1 MNILLTAN
9 SRYLCARKRVIYALR
24 EHTRQPVRVYLL
36 YNQMSAQDLD
46 DLREYAK
53 NKCSVSLVG
62 YHVKEDFFESLLM
75 EEHFSPIIY
84 YRLIAQKLLPDT
96 VSRILYLDVDVMVNG
111 NIDSFYSTDF
121 QGNGIVACENFDDS
135 SEYKERLG
143 LKKTSHYVNA
153 GVILFNMDYVRKM
166 VPEDAVIGCIR
177 KYSGIMKWYDQDI
190 LNILYED
197 SMICCRDRRYN
208 FQMGCSPDKMQGLKE
223 GLENAKIIHFTG
235 SLKPWMKGYMGKAGG
250 RYYKLLWR
258 SGSKG
263 KAVELGVYN
272 MLRRWYWRVTGK

>member
-9 SRYLCARKRVIYALR
+9 SRYLCAIKTVIYSLR
-24 EHTRQPVRVYLL
+24 EHTRQPIEVYLL

-53 NKCSVSLVG
+53 NKCSASLVG
-62 YHVKEDFFESLLM
+62 YHVKEDFFESLKM

-96 VSRILYLDVDVMVNG
+96 VSRILYLDVDVMINE
-111 NIDSFYSTDF
+111 NIDSFYNTDF
-121 QGNGIVACENFDDS
+121 QGNSIIACENRDDS

-166 VPEDAVIGCIR
+166 VPEKDVIECIR

-197 SMICCRDRRYN
+197 SMICCRDGRYN
-208 FQMGCSPDKMQGLKE
+208 FQTGGSPEKVQGFKESLKK
-223 GLENAKIIHFTG
+223 AKIIHFTG
-235 SLKPWMKGYMGKAGG
+235 SLKPWMKGYMGNAGG

-263 KAVELGVYN
+263 KAVELSVYN
-272 MLRRWYWRVTGK
+272 TLRRWYWRVSGK

>member
-9 SRYLCARKRVIYALR
+9 SHYLCAIKTVIYSLR
-24 EHTRQPVRVYLL
+24 EHTRQPIEIYLL
-36 YNQMSAQDLD
+36 YNQMSARDLD
-46 DLREYAK
+46 DLKEYVQ
-53 NKCSVSLVG
+53 NKCSASLVS
-62 YHVKEDFFESLLM
+62 YYVKENFFESLQM
-75 EEHFSPIIY
+75 EDHFSPIIY

-96 VSRILYLDVDVMVNG
+96 VSRILYLDVDVMLNG
-111 NIDSFYSTDF
+111 NIDGFYNIDF
-121 QGNGIVACENFDDS
+121 QGKGIVACENFDDS

-208 FQMGCSPDKMQGLKE
+208 FQTGCSPDKIQGFKE
-223 GLENAKIIHFTG
+223 SLENAKIIHFTG
-235 SLKPWMKGYMGKAGG
+235 SLKPWMKGYMGNAGG

-263 KAVELGVYN
+263 KAVELSVYN
-272 MLRRWYWRVTGK
+272 TLRRWYWRVTGK